1 MSVSIAERALQDR
14 PAAARDPLARL
25 AGLLDPGSLSLLHL
39 YDDVAVSAGQ
49 GMVDGIPVIGFAT
62 DATRKGGALGLAEC
76 ERIED
81 AINLAADNHVPV
93 IGLWHSAGA
102 KLQDGIMSMHGI
114 ARIFRATVRASGRI
128 PQISVILGPAA
139 GGAAYGPA
147 LTDCVIM
154 APEGRMFVTGPDVV
168 RSVTGEDIDMETLGG
183 ADAHGGKSGVSHMTA
198 KSQADACA
206 KARRLVTLLARPGW
220 FDIAAT
226 GPGDDP
232 RRLLPAS
239 PRRAY
244 DVRPLIRVLLDEAGN
259 DGFLE
264 LQPQWARNVVIG
276 LGRLGGGTV
285 GVIASNPLHKA
296 GCLDSLS
303 AEKSARFVRMCDA
316 AGIPLLVLVD
326 VPGFLPGVAQ
336 EWGGVVR
343 RGAKLLYAFA
353 EAEVTRVTLI
363 TRKSYGGA
371 YIAMNSFG
379 LGATSVFAWPEAEVD
394 VMGAESAVRVLYK
407 REIMAAPEKER
418 NQLCARLAEQHR
430 EMTRDLSRSA
440 EPGLISA
447 VIEPVETRRRL
458 IAVFASAQSATA
470 GSRRQHGNI
479 PL

>member
-1 MSVSIAERALQDR
+1 MPVHIAERASRDR
-14 PAAARDPLARL
+14 PAASRDPLARL
-25 AGLLDPGSLSLLHL
+25 AGLLDPGSLSLLHSH
-39 YDDVAVSAGQ
+39 DDVAVSAAKGLI
-49 GMVDGIPVIGFAT
+49 DGVPVIGFAT

-76 ERIED
+76 ERIEN
-81 AINLAADNHVPV
+81 AINLAAGDHVPV

-102 KLQDGIMSMHGI
+102 RLEDGILSMHGI
-114 ARIFRATVRASGRI
+114 ARIFRATVHASGRI

-183 ADAHGGKSGVSHMTA
+183 AGAHGGKSGASHITA
-198 KSQADACA
+198 KSQADAYA
-206 KARRLVTLLARPGW
+206 KARRLVTLLTRRGS
-220 FDIAAT
+220 FVTAA
-226 GPGDDP
+226 GGLAEDP

-244 DVRPLIRVLLDEAGN
+244 DVRPLIRVLLDEAAN
-259 DGFLE
+259 DSFLE
-264 LQPQWARNVVIG
+264 LQPQWARNIVIG

-303 AEKSARFVRMCDA
+303 AEKGARFVRMCDA

-379 LGATSVFAWPEAEVD
+379 LGATSVFAWPEAEVA

-407 REIMAAPEKER
+407 REIMAVPEKER
-418 NQLCARLAEQHR
+418 NQLCTSLAEQHSK
-430 EMTRDLSRSA
+430 MTGDLGRSA
-440 EPGLISA
+440 DLGLISA
-447 VIEPVETRRRL
+447 VIEPAETRRRL
-458 IAVFASAQSATA
+458 ILTFASAQLATA
-470 GSRRQHGNI
+470 GNRAPHGNI